1 MYMFDIK
8 DEIDKLLNEFHSS
21 PTRNYWV
28 EISYYEK
35 KNPNKILTL
44 EFAQFDNDPFFPRT
58 YRMFNFLK
66 AKMKDFEFIDLE
78 VIPYLKEVPKY
89 VENFQ
94 TEFTIH

>member
-35 KNPNKILTL
+35 KNPKKN
-44 EFAQFDNDPFFPRT
+44 T
-58 YRMFNFLK
+58 YIRVCS
-66 AKMKDFEFIDLE
+66 I
-78 VIPYLKEVPKY
+78 
-89 VENFQ
+89 
-94 TEFTIH
+94 

>member
-1 MYMFDIK
+1 MHMFDIK
-8 DEIDKLLNEFHSS
+8 DEIEKLLNDFHST

-35 KNPNKILTL
+35 KNPKEILKL
-44 EFAQFDNDPFFPRT
+44 EFAQFDNDPFFPRS

-66 AKMKDFEFIDLE
+66 AKMKNFEFIDLE
-78 VIPYLKEVPKY
+78 IVPYLKEVPKY
-89 VENFQ
+89 VENFE

>member
-8 DEIDKLLNEFHSS
+8 DEIDKLLDEFHSS

-35 KNPNKILTL
+35 KNPKKILKL
-44 EFAQFDNDPFFPRT
+44 EFAQFDNDPFFPRI
-58 YRMFNFLK
+58 YRMLNFLK
-66 AKMKDFEFIDLE
+66 CKMKDFEFIDLE
-78 VIPYLKEVPKY
+78 VYPYAKDLPKY
-89 VENFQ
+89 TDNFK